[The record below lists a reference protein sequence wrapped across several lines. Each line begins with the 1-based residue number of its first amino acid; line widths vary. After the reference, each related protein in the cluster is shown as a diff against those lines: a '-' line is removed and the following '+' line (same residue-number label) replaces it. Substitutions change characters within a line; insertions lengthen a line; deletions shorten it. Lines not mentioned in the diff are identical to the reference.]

1 MSTKKT
7 KEEES
12 KNEEK
17 PETFKA
23 LMKDLKEKMEELK
36 DVKRPEINNPIIDD
50 DDLVMIR
57 FFLVNAA
64 GIIEDYAA
72 NLRALDRKR
81 LNSIGSRSMGFVED
95 AYDLAMENPQFL
107 PKFLTAQRFTRD
119 YDYFKAVRALL
130 ETIDQIRELMWNIT
144 IQAADVAYTDALEF
158 YDAVR
163 SAGKRRVDG
172 AETIYRKLETFFR
185 RPKRTGEEPTKK
197 QLERDV
203 KALINSKRD
212 GKILIEN
219 IAPKM
224 IAGKHKIID
233 EKFTDSAVIHET
245 KDAEIK
251 E

>member
-1 MSTKKT
+1 
-7 KEEES
+7 
-12 KNEEK
+12 
-17 PETFKA
+17 
-23 LMKDLKEKMEELK
+23 
-36 DVKRPEINNPIIDD
+36 V
-50 DDLVMIR
+50 V
-57 FFLVNAA
+57 
-64 GIIEDYAA
+64 
-72 NLRALDRKR
+72 
-81 LNSIGSRSMGFVED
+81 
-95 AYDLAMENPQFL
+95 
-107 PKFLTAQRFTRD
+107 
-119 YDYFKAVRALL
+119 
-130 ETIDQIRELMWNIT
+130 
-144 IQAADVAYTDALEF
+144 YTDALEF
-158 YDAVR
+158 YDAAR

-172 AETIYRKLETFFR
+172 AETVYRKLEIFFR
-185 RPKRTGEEPTKK
+185 RPKKTGEEPTKK